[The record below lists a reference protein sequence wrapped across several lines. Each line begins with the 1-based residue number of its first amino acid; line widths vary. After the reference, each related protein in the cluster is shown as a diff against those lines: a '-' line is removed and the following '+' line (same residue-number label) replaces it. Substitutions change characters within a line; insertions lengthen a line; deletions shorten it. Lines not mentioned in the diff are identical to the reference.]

1 LPDAPKSGRIKYPFD
16 QEARNMENLIIIG
29 SGPAGWTA
37 GIYAGRAQLEPLLI
51 TGRATGGQM
60 ALTSEVDNYPGFPRG
75 TTGQELAQ
83 LMQQQAERFGTRVQ
97 MDEVTAVQLSNHPFK
112 VTTYGGEVEAQALI
126 VATGTSP
133 RKLGV
138 PGEAEFT
145 GRGVS
150 YCATCDGFF
159 YQGRKVVVVGG
170 GDSAI
175 EEALFLT
182 RFASQVYVV
191 HRRSRLRAEKVFQER
206 ALRNEK
212 IQFVWDS
219 VVMEIMGDG
228 KVTGVRL
235 KSIKTE
241 EESVLEADGAFVYV
255 GVIPNTG
262 FLEGQLER
270 DERGYIVT
278 DRLCH
283 TSVRGVFA
291 AGDVQERVLKQIATA
306 VGSGAMAAMEAE
318 KFIAELEDRAYPE
331 RTG

>member
-1 LPDAPKSGRIKYPFD
+1 
-16 QEARNMENLIIIG
+16 MEKLIIIG

-37 GIYAGRAQLEPLLI
+37 GIYAGRARLSPLLI
-51 TGRATGGQM
+51 TGSAPGGQM
-60 ALTSEVDNYPGFPRG
+60 ALTSEIENYPGFPQG
-75 TTGQELAQ
+75 LTGQELTQ
-83 LMQQQAERFGTRVQ
+83 LMQQQAERFGTKVQ
-97 MDEVTAVQLSNHPFK
+97 MDEVTAVELSTHPFK
-112 VTTYGGEVEAQALI
+112 IKTYGDEHEAQALVI
-126 VATGTSP
+126 ATGTSP

-138 PGEAEFT
+138 PGEAELT
-145 GRGVS
+145 GRGIS

-159 YQGRKVVVVGG
+159 YQDRRVVVVGG

-175 EEALFLT
+175 EEAIFLT

-191 HRRSRLRAEKVFQER
+191 HRRNRLRAEKVFQER
-206 ALRNEK
+206 AFRNEK
-212 IQFVWDS
+212 IEFIWDS
-219 VVMEIMGDG
+219 VVTEILGDG

-235 KSIKTE
+235 QNVKTE
-241 EESVLEADGAFVYV
+241 EESTLEANGVFIYV
-255 GVIPNTG
+255 GAIPNTG

-270 DERGYIVT
+270 DDQGYIVT

-283 TSVRGVFA
+283 TSVPGVFA
-291 AGDVQERVLKQIATA
+291 AGDVQERVLKQVSTA